1 MTRSI
6 ERDVDIANQ
15 RVATPP
21 ISGIVYGSGGPRH
34 SPEILGFDAVSGP
47 LQGRATAE
55 ARDVPLSDRTS

>member
-34 SPEILGFDAVSGP
+34 SPEILSIEAVPGP
-47 LQGRATAE
+47 LSGRATTE
-55 ARDVPLSDRTS
+55 PTARR